1 MKKAVVN
8 EFISTMREVTPKG
21 VILLIFLWIYCA

>member
-21 VILLIFLWIYCA
+21 VKLANILIDI